1 MQLRPMA
8 PPAGAALTP
17 MRQDTVKQRVKELEI
32 LLEKAR
38 EELAESEAEKF
49 SLATPTVSKADDDEI
64 GIEEMIKSPGT
75 MEMPP
80 GIESEDADGKERG
93 GELMPEEVVRPIIQS
108 HRTDEG
114 GIPAGPTL
122 RSTPNEP
129 GKSSKD
135 GDGKDPFQDA
145 RNDDWAKAKEKEA
158 RKDAPDWVVEM
169 IIQQNETMK

>member
-1 MQLRPMA
+1 MVAEASEPTAAMFGSAKRALEHTGDGDASPTQLRPMA

-17 MRQDTVKQRVKELEI
+17 MRQDTVKQRVKDLEV

-80 GIESEDADGKERG
+80 GIESEDADGKA
-93 GELMPEEVVRPIIQS
+93 
-108 HRTDEG
+108 DEG

-122 RSTPNEP
+122 RPTPNEP

-135 GDGKDPFQDA
+135 GDGKVPFQDA
-145 RNDDWAKAKEKEA
+145 SNDDWAKAK
-158 RKDAPDWVVEM
+158 
-169 IIQQNETMK
+169 